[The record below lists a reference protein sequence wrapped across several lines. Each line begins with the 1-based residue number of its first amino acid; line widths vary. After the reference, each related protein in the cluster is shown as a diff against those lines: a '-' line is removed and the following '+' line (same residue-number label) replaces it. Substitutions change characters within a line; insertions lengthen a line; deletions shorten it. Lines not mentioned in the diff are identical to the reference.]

1 MKKQSIKM
9 SFKSGVCCVRTF
21 VMLLGFLVLPLEAL
35 AQVVEG
41 RDFSVDGFAAIE
53 GNAGTNHYLQ
63 GATTGGAAGK
73 VVYAKTFQQLQ
84 AYMQAVD
91 PYVIL
96 VDHDMDTGIKCYID
110 DSSTGALC
118 GVQDGSVG
126 VETTYGERIMVA
138 SNKTLIGVVN
148 PTTGKAPLFS
158 RITFVMQCASNVI
171 IRNCRFTM
179 KGVPVLKSGENKIVA
194 YRNGSQI
201 QVGDPD
207 CISMQADKNSASKD
221 WGGHVW
227 IDHCEF
233 FNGDAANK
241 DRYDGL
247 IDCKNNVQWITIS
260 YNHFHDHDK
269 SCLFGKGDS
278 DVFDGC
284 RTITMHHNFFEHIN
298 GSRLPLQR
306 GGHLH
311 YANNYML
318 GAQDGWDLRS
328 KSVGYAEAC
337 YFESSKAPILPD
349 GGGSLNIN
357 KTEGYDL
364 YYTGCLRLISG
375 YTNADNGKID
385 ATYDVVSTDWV
396 PTATAADYKLNNL
409 DKTLDVP
416 GVIEKYTG
424 SGKIEIFK
432 AYTDAVPE
440 ENIDEYAKAVKNQT
454 TGNYVWGPDGN
465 KITNVSTDIQSVEDI
480 TEFKEAYFSL
490 DGKEIKAPMKGI
502 NLLKKTD
509 SKGKISVE
517 KILIR

>member
-35 AQVVEG
+35 AQVVDG

-110 DSSTGALC
+110 DSSTGAPC
-118 GVQDGSVG
+118 AVQDGSVG
-126 VETTYGERIMVA
+126 VATTYGERIMVA

-179 KGVPVLKSGENKIVA
+179 KGVPVLKSGEKKIVA
-194 YRNGSQI
+194 YRSGSQI
-201 QVGDPD
+201 LLSDPD

-269 SCLFGKGDS
+269 SCLFGRGDT
-278 DVFDGC
+278 DIYDGC

-337 YFESSKAPILPD
+337 YFEGSKAPIMPD

-396 PTATAADYKLNNL
+396 PTATAAEYKLNNL

-416 GVIEKYTG
+416 GVIGKYTG

-440 ENIDEYAKAVKNQT
+440 ENIEEYANAVKNQT

-465 KITNVSTDIQSVEDI
+465 KITNVSADIQSVEDM